1 MNNLEMKQESFCR
14 FTRLRGTVKT
24 TEFMGILMDC
34 YEAAQVA
41 KAPEEVEPVIEQE
54 PQEVKVKRTIR
65 STVNKGTK

>member
-1 MNNLEMKQESFCR
+1 
-14 FTRLRGTVKT
+14 
-24 TEFMGILMDC
+24 MGILMDC